1 MARFRMR
8 ALVALLMAAAA
19 SCSGPP
25 AHLVLRGGTV
35 WVSAEDGPYEAIA
48 VRDGYVLAL
57 GSDAD
62 AESWIGPN
70 TEVVELEGRAAY
82 PGFADGHA
90 HLMGIGA
97 LERELDLVGTTSYA
111 EVVARA
117 VEAAA
122 ELSEGQWLVGRGWDQ
137 NDWAEADFPHHGSL
151 SDALPDLPVVLTRVD
166 GHALLANEAA
176 MRAAG
181 ITPAT
186 PDPAGG
192 RILRGAD
199 GKPTGVFIDAAES
212 LVLQAMPTATQA
224 QRVDAARRGIAALH
238 RAGITSVHD
247 AGASRDDIS
256 AYEYLV
262 REERFPLRAHVM
274 VSGGDA
280 AALEWWLQQGPQ
292 YDYWGAGLLTV
303 RAVKIYADG
312 ALGSRGAALLA
323 DYSDEP
329 GNRGLVL
336 TPEARLRALA
346 EDCRAAGFQVCTH
359 AIGDRA
365 NRLVLDA
372 YETVLGAD
380 AERDHRWRVEHAQ
393 VLHAD
398 DVPRF
403 AALGVIPAMQA
414 QHQASDMPWAEERL
428 GPDRV
433 TGAYAWRSLLDSGAV
448 IAGGS
453 DAPVERLDVVALF
466 IASVWRVTR
475 DGEPL
480 GGWHA
485 EQAMTR
491 EEALRSLTEWP
502 AYAAFRERQEG
513 TLQRGRRADIT
524 VVDRDLMSSSRE
536 DLADAQV
543 WMTVF
548 DGAVVYRRAE

>member
-8 ALVALLMAAAA
+8 ALVALLMLAAV

-35 WVSAEDGPYEAIA
+35 WASADDGPYEAIA

-62 AESWIGPN
+62 SEGWIGPN

-97 LERELDLVGTTSYA
+97 LERELDLIGTTSYA
-111 EVVARA
+111 EVVAHA

-122 ELSEGQWLVGRGWDQ
+122 DLADGQWLVGRGWDQ
-137 NDWAEADFPHHGSL
+137 NDWAESAFPHHGPL
-151 SDALPDLPVVLTRVD
+151 SDALPDLPVVLTRID

-186 PDPAGG
+186 PDPSGG

-212 LVLQAMPTATQA
+212 LVLQAMPAATQTE
-224 QRVDAARRGIAALH
+224 RVDTARRGIAALH
-238 RAGITSVHD
+238 RSGITSVHD
-247 AGASRDDIS
+247 AGASRADIG

-262 REERFPLRAHVM
+262 REERFPMRAHVM
-274 VSGGDA
+274 VAGNDA
-280 AALEWWLQQGPQ
+280 EAMEWWLQQGPQ
-292 YDYWGAGLLTV
+292 YDYWGAGRLTV
-303 RAVKIYADG
+303 RAVKVYADG

-336 TPEARLRALA
+336 AAEAQLRALA
-346 EDCRAAGFQVCTH
+346 EACRAAGFQVCTH

-365 NRLVLDA
+365 NRQVLDA

-393 VLHAD
+393 VLHPD

-428 GPDRV
+428 GPQRV

-453 DAPVERLDVVALF
+453 DAPVERLDVVALY

-480 GGWHA
+480 GGWYA
-485 EQAMTR
+485 EEAMTR

-502 AYAAFRERQEG
+502 AFAAFRERQEG
-513 TLQRGRRADIT
+513 TLRRGRRADIT
-524 VVDRDLMSSSRE
+524 VIDRDLMTASRE
-536 DLADAQV
+536 ELADAQV

-548 DGAVVYRRAE
+548 DGAVVYGPAE